1 MIAPTRR
8 KRNNGAF
15 FWLYGMA
22 GSDRREK
29 RNATQRAKNFLDS
42 LPMSGAIM
50 REMESC
56 AYLDIETTSLSPADG
71 ELTVVGVYLHH
82 GTKGKV
88 IQLVGDEISA
98 VKLDE
103 LTENVQTLYTYN
115 GERFDLPYIKAKL
128 GLDLTQRRVHRDLM
142 YDCWRNNL
150 YGGLKAVERQLGI
163 RRQTAGIDGR
173 MAVQLWCDYQRGG
186 NATLLETLLKY
197 NREDVL
203 SLKMLRNKLRV

>member
-1 MIAPTRR
+1 MT
-8 KRNNGAF
+8 
-15 FWLYGMA
+15 
-22 GSDRREK
+22 
-29 RNATQRAKNFLDS
+29 
-42 LPMSGAIM
+42 GAIM
-50 REMESC
+50 RQVENC

-71 ELTVVGVYLHH
+71 ELTVVGVYLHN
-82 GTKGKV
+82 GSEGKMV
-88 IQLVGDEISA
+88 QLVGGEISDVRLDEI
-98 VKLDE
+98 
-103 LTENVQTLYTYN
+103 TENIQTLYTYN
-115 GERFDLPYIKAKL
+115 GARFDLPYIKAKL

-173 MAVQLWCDYQRGG
+173 MAVRLWWDYQRCGDV
-186 NATLLETLLKY
+186 TLLEILLKY

>member
-1 MIAPTRR
+1 MT
-8 KRNNGAF
+8 
-15 FWLYGMA
+15 
-22 GSDRREK
+22 
-29 RNATQRAKNFLDS
+29 
-42 LPMSGAIM
+42 GAIM
-50 REMESC
+50 RDMESC

-82 GTKGKV
+82 GTKGKF

-103 LTENVQTLYTYN
+103 ITENVQTLYTYN

-142 YDCWRNNL
+142 YDCWRSNL

-173 MAVQLWCDYQRGG
+173 MAVQLWWDYQRVGDV
-186 NATLLETLLKY
+186 TLLETLLKY

-203 SLKMLRNKLRV
+203 NLKMLRNKLRV